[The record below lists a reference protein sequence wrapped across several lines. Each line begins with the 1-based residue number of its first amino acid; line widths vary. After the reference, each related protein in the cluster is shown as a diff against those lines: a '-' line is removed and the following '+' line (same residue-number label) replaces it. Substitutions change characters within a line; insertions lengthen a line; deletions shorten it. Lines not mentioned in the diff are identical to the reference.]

1 MHHARRRFHRHAEN
15 VSFEINTNAPHKNK
29 AAPEPEAALFMPVKF
44 PLIYKYFVINS
55 QPMNKK
61 LKSKVQYLFR
71 FSETQIL
78 IGMSIVVGLGTGLG
92 AIAFIKLIEY
102 FRELFFGSS
111 AEVLTSFLG
120 EFNYWIA
127 IIPMAGGLLVGP
139 IVYKFA
145 SEARGHG
152 VPEVMLAVAR
162 KGGIIRARV
171 ALAKA
176 VASAICIGSGG
187 SAGREGPIVQIGSA
201 IGSAV
206 GQIFKMPAARTK
218 ILVGCG
224 AAAGIS
230 AVFNA
235 PIAGVIFSLE
245 IILGDFAIKTF
256 SPVLLSSVVA
266 SVVSRSFFGNHPAF
280 DVPSYTL
287 VSAWE
292 IPLYMILGGFCGSV
306 AVLFTTTLQKTEE
319 LFEKLKVIPMLKPA
333 IGGLL
338 LGIIGIYFPQVF
350 ADGYDTIKHTLY
362 GNMAVWLTL
371 VLIFLK
377 IVATNLTLGSGNS
390 GGIFAP
396 SLFIGAVA
404 GGTFGY
410 VVHLLFP
417 GITATEGAYALV
429 GMAAL
434 VAGTTHAPITAILII
449 FEMTSDYRI
458 ILPLMVAVVFSTLVA
473 RRIFDPS
480 IYTIKLIKRGIFLKG
495 GKDSAVMQA
504 SRVEEIMD
512 RSFETIPA
520 ALPLAKIFEKVEA
533 SKETT
538 FMVTDRLGKF
548 VGILSFQDLLGIL
561 TQHSLDYLVIA
572 KDIANTD
579 FVTVNPEDDLET
591 ALSRLNL
598 KGFKMLPV
606 VNKNDPSIILGV
618 LRREDLIQFYNKK
631 LLETFK

>member
-1 MHHARRRFHRHAEN
+1 MN
-15 VSFEINTNAPHKNK
+15 QQLKT
-29 AAPEPEAALFMPVKF
+29 KF
-44 PLIYKYFVINS
+44 
-55 QPMNKK
+55 
-61 LKSKVQYLFR
+61 QYLFR

-78 IGMSIVVGLGTGLG
+78 IGMSVVVGLGTGFG
-92 AIAFIKLIEY
+92 AILFIKLIEY
-102 FRELFFGSS
+102 FKELFFGNS
-111 AEVLTSFLG
+111 AEMLTSFLG

-127 IIPMAGGLLVGP
+127 LIPMAGGLLVGP
-139 IVYKFA
+139 IVFKFA
-145 SEARGHG
+145 SEAKGHG

-201 IGSAV
+201 VGSAI
-206 GQIFKMPAARTK
+206 GQVFKMSAARTK

-245 IILGDFAIKTF
+245 IILGDYTIKTF
-256 SPVLLSSVVA
+256 SPVLLASVVA
-266 SVVSRSFFGNHPAF
+266 SVVTRSFFGNHPAF
-280 DVPSYTL
+280 EVPDYSL

-292 IPLYMILGGFCGSV
+292 IPLYVILGGFCGTI
-306 AVLFTTTLQKTEE
+306 AVLFTTSLHKTEV
-319 LFEKLKVIPMLKPA
+319 FFDRLKVVPMLKPA
-333 IGGLL
+333 IGGLM
-338 LGIIGIYFPQVF
+338 LGIIGIYFPQIF
-350 ADGYDTIKHTLY
+350 ADGYDTIRLTLY
-362 GNMAVWLTL
+362 GNMIVWLTL

-377 IVATNLTLGSGNS
+377 IIATNLTLGSGNS

-396 SLFIGAVA
+396 SLFIGAVD

-410 VVHLLFP
+410 FAHALFP
-417 GITATEGAYALV
+417 AVTATEGAYALV

-473 RRIFDPS
+473 RRIFEPS

-495 GKDSAVMQA
+495 GKDTAVLKA
-504 SRVEEIMD
+504 NRVEDIMD
-512 RSFETIPA
+512 QEFEALPA
-520 ALPLAKIFEKVEA
+520 AMPLAKIMEKVEA
-533 SKETT
+533 SKGTT
-538 FMVTDRLGKF
+538 FMVVDRLGKF
-548 VGILSFQDLLGIL
+548 VGILSFQDMLGIL
-561 TQHSLDYLVIA
+561 TQHTLDYLVIA
-572 KDIANTD
+572 KDIATTD
-579 FVTVNPEDDLET
+579 FVTVYPDDDLET
-591 ALSRLNL
+591 ALGRLNL

-606 VNKNDPSIILGV
+606 VNRNDPSIILGV
-618 LRREDLIQFYNKK
+618 LRREDLIQHYNKK
-631 LLETFK
+631 LIETFK

>member
-1 MHHARRRFHRHAEN
+1 MN
-15 VSFEINTNAPHKNK
+15 QQLKT
-29 AAPEPEAALFMPVKF
+29 KF
-44 PLIYKYFVINS
+44 
-55 QPMNKK
+55 
-61 LKSKVQYLFR
+61 QYLFR

-78 IGMSIVVGLGTGLG
+78 IGMSVVVGLGTGFG
-92 AIAFIKLIEY
+92 AILFIKLIEY
-102 FRELFFGSS
+102 FKELFFGSS
-111 AEVLTSFLG
+111 AEMLTSFLG

-127 IIPMAGGLLVGP
+127 LIPMAGGLLVGP
-139 IVYKFA
+139 IVFKFA
-145 SEARGHG
+145 SEAKGHG

-201 IGSAV
+201 VGSAI
-206 GQIFKMPAARTK
+206 GQVFKMSAARTK

-245 IILGDFAIKTF
+245 IILGDYTIKTF
-256 SPVLLSSVVA
+256 SPVLLASVVA
-266 SVVSRSFFGNHPAF
+266 SVVTRSFFGNHPAF
-280 DVPSYTL
+280 EVPDYSL

-292 IPLYMILGGFCGSV
+292 IPLYVILGGFCGTI
-306 AVLFTTTLQKTEE
+306 AVLFTTSLHKTEV
-319 LFEKLKVIPMLKPA
+319 FFDRLKVVPMLKPA
-333 IGGLL
+333 IGGLM
-338 LGIIGIYFPQVF
+338 LGIIGIYFPQIF
-350 ADGYDTIKHTLY
+350 ADGYDTIRLTLY
-362 GNMAVWLTL
+362 GNMIVWLTL

-377 IVATNLTLGSGNS
+377 IIATNLTLGSGNS

-410 VVHLLFP
+410 FAHALFP
-417 GITATEGAYALV
+417 AVTATEGAYALV

-473 RRIFDPS
+473 RRIFEPS

-495 GKDSAVMQA
+495 GKDTAVLKA
-504 SRVEEIMD
+504 NHVEDIMD
-512 RSFETIPA
+512 QEFEALPA
-520 ALPLAKIFEKVEA
+520 AMPLAKIMEKVEA
-533 SKETT
+533 SKGTT
-538 FMVTDRLGKF
+538 FMVVDRLGKF
-548 VGILSFQDLLGIL
+548 VGILSFQDMLGIL
-561 TQHSLDYLVIA
+561 TQHTLDYLVIA
-572 KDIANTD
+572 KDIATTD
-579 FVTVNPEDDLET
+579 FVTVYPDDDLET
-591 ALSRLNL
+591 ALGRLNL

-606 VNKNDPSIILGV
+606 VNRNDPSIILGV
-618 LRREDLIQFYNKK
+618 LRREDLIQHYNKK
-631 LLETFK
+631 LIETFK

>member
-1 MHHARRRFHRHAEN
+1 
-15 VSFEINTNAPHKNK
+15 
-29 AAPEPEAALFMPVKF
+29 
-44 PLIYKYFVINS
+44 
-55 QPMNKK
+55 MNER
-61 LKSKVQYLFR
+61 LKTKVQYLFH

-78 IGMSIVVGLGTGLG
+78 IGMSVIVGLGTGAG
-92 AIAFIKLIEY
+92 AIVFIKLIQY
-102 FRELFFGSS
+102 FKELFFGSS
-111 AEVLTSFLG
+111 AEVLTTFLG
-120 EFNYWIA
+120 SFNYWIA
-127 IIPMAGGLLVGP
+127 LIPMAGGFLVGP

-145 SEARGHG
+145 AEARGHG

-201 IGSAV
+201 IGSTI
-206 GQIFKMPAARTK
+206 GQVFKMSASRTK

-245 IILGDFAIKTF
+245 VILGDFAIKTF
-256 SPVLLSSVVA
+256 SPVLLSSVIA

-280 DVPSYTL
+280 DVPSYSL

-292 IPLYMILGGFCGSV
+292 IPLYAVLGGFCGSV
-306 AVLFTTTLQKTEE
+306 AVLFTMTLHKTED
-319 LFEKLKVIPMLKPA
+319 LFEKLKIIPMLKPA
-333 IGGLL
+333 VGGLL

-350 ADGYDTIKHTLY
+350 ADGYDTIKLTLY
-362 GNMAVWLTL
+362 GNMMVWLTL

-377 IVATNLTLGSGNS
+377 ILATSLTLGSGNS

-410 VVHLLFP
+410 VAHALFP
-417 GITATEGAYALV
+417 AITATEGAYALV

-473 RRIFDPS
+473 RRLFEPS

-495 GKDSAVMQA
+495 GKDTAVLKA
-504 SRVEEIMD
+504 SNVEEIMD
-512 RSFETIPA
+512 REFETIPA
-520 ALPLAKIFEKVEA
+520 AMPLAKIVEKVEA
-533 SKETT
+533 SKGTT
-538 FMVTDRLGKF
+538 FIVTDRLGKF

-561 TQHSLDYLVIA
+561 TQHTLDFLVIA
-572 KDIANTD
+572 KDIATVDN
-579 FVTVNPEDDLET
+579 VTVSPDDDLDT
-591 ALSRLNL
+591 ALKRLNL
-598 KGFKMLPV
+598 KDSKMLPV
-606 VNKNDPSIILGV
+606 VNRSDPSIILGV

-631 LLETFK
+631 LIETFKQ